1 MCHRPRNVTVAVY
14 RFLLRPRW
22 IGFHLLCITAVVGM
36 IMLSFWQWGRLAER
50 RDFNSDVRARSDAPL
65 VDLVDLDLS
74 TPNELEWRAVVAT
87 GTYLVDEQVLVINR
101 SQDGRAGTNVV
112 TPLRLE
118 DGRIVAVTRGFI
130 GLAQTANPAP
140 QGDVSVVGVLRAS
153 EKRRAGQP
161 TEQSEAVDELFRLD
175 LDRLGERIDGDL
187 LPLSLA
193 MESSQPADDP
203 ILRPIAPPTLGEGTH
218 LSYAIQW
225 LIFSACVVIGWVLAV
240 RRSVLRTRSASLDL

>member
-22 IGFHLLCITAVVGM
+22 IGFHLLCIAAVVGM

-50 RDFNSDVRARSDAPL
+50 RDFNADVRARSDAPL
-65 VDLVDLDLS
+65 VDLRDLDVT
-74 TPNELEWRAVVAT
+74 TPDELAWRAVVAT
-87 GTYLVDEQVLVINR
+87 GTYLVDDQVLVINR
-101 SQDGRAGTNVV
+101 SQDGRAGVNVV

-130 GLAQTANPAP
+130 GLDQTATPAP
-140 QGDVSVVGVLRAS
+140 RGDVSVVGVLRAS

-161 TEQSEAVDELFRLD
+161 TEPNGVVEELFRLD
-175 LDRLGERIDGDL
+175 LDRLAEQIDGDL

-193 MESSQPADDP
+193 LETSQPADDP
-203 ILRPIAPPTLGEGTH
+203 ILRPIAPPTLSEGSH

-240 RRSVLRTRSASLDL
+240 RRSIARARSASLDH

>member
-22 IGFHLLCITAVVGM
+22 IGFHLLCIAAVVGM

-50 RDFNSDVRARSDAPL
+50 RDFNSDVRARSDAPI
-65 VDLVDLDLS
+65 VDLRDLDGTS
-74 TPNELEWRAVVAT
+74 PDEWEWRTVVAT
-87 GTYLVDEQVLVINR
+87 GTYLVDDQVLVINR

-130 GLAQTANPAP
+130 GLDQTAIPAP
-140 QGDVSVVGVLRAS
+140 RGMVSVVGVLRAS

-161 TEQSEAVDELFRLD
+161 TEPIGVADELFRLD
-175 LDRLGERIDGDL
+175 LDRLAEQIDGEL

-193 MESSQPADDP
+193 METSQPTDDP
-203 ILRPIAPPTLGEGTH
+203 ILRPIAPPTLAEGPH

-225 LIFSACVVIGWVLAV
+225 LIFSACVMIGWVLAA
-240 RRSVLRTRSASLDL
+240 RRSIARTRSASLDH